1 MFFSV
6 SKTPQHNFSTNLN
19 YHGWCI
25 DTDQGWNVIKHDDRA
40 LIYKGYLDDGDLH
53 NEITVIADEATGIR
67 SGNFCLLI
75 VEVNSVRVQHSA
87 LRSFPLW
94 YSAAQGITNLRPLD
108 YQVWADSEFTL
119 LANLEFQETKL
130 SILGDTSV
138 HSRSRRD
145 VVDAVDQILVD
156 RFTAFIKHNQL
167 PIKIFISGGIDT
179 VLMYS
184 YLRRL
189 NIPHELILGEHM
201 EFDQFWVRNH
211 QTLGERYWSYTQ
223 LHHWR
228 QPTVLVSGCPGD
240 EFSLRNPIMSNLL
253 TLHHE
258 CTVAELLDWNQ
269 NVDYLHR
276 DYFNDTNTRAQFEEY
291 RTDPAMQAIYKD
303 RLVLQKYLLDRA
315 ANDHQHWH
323 LSNTLTFTPMRD
335 LEILRLCLSLPW
347 IDQVDQILDSGISRE
362 LIQRNDPDLSKLLSP
377 EKNKNN
383 YLKNLDCLIV

>member
-6 SKTPQHNFSTNLN
+6 SKIPQLNFSINLN

-25 DTDQGWNVIKHDDRA
+25 DTDQGWTVIKHNSRA
-40 LIYKGYLDDGDLH
+40 LIYKGYIDDGDLH
-53 NEITVIADEATGIR
+53 SEITAIADEATGLR
-67 SGNFCLLI
+67 LGNFCLLI
-75 VEVNSVRVQHSA
+75 VDINSVRIQHSS

-94 YSAAQGITNLRPLD
+94 YGIKQGITNLQPLD

-119 LANLEFQETKL
+119 LANLDRQETKL
-130 SILGDTSV
+130 DILGDTSV
-138 HSRSRRD
+138 RSRSRND
-145 VVDAVDQILVD
+145 VIDAIDQILVN
-156 RFTAFIKHNQL
+156 RFTAFATHNQL
-167 PIKIFISGGIDT
+167 PVKVFLSGGIDT

-184 YLRRL
+184 YLQRL

-211 QTLGERYWSYTQ
+211 QTIGERYWSYTH

-253 TLHHE
+253 ALHHG

-269 NVDYLHR
+269 NIEYLHR
-276 DYFNDTNTRAQFEEY
+276 DYFNDVKTREQFETH
-291 RTDPAMQAIYKD
+291 RNDPAMQAIYKD
-303 RLVLQKYLLDRA
+303 RQLLQKYLLDRA
-315 ANDHQHWH
+315 ANDYQHWH
-323 LSNTLTFTPMRD
+323 LGNTLTFTPMRD

-347 IDQVDQILDSGISRE
+347 ADQVDQILDSGLSRE
-362 LIQRNDPDLSKLLSP
+362 LIERNDPKMSRLLSP

-383 YLKNLDCLIV
+383 YLKNLDTLL

>member
-6 SKTPQHNFSTNLN
+6 SKTPQLNFSANWN

-25 DTDQGWNVIKHDDRA
+25 DTDQGWHVVKHNDCA
-40 LIYKGYLDDGDLH
+40 LIYKGYINDGDLH
-53 NEITVIADEATGIR
+53 REITAIADEATGLR

-75 VEVNSVRVQHSA
+75 VDRDSVRVQHST

-94 YSAAQGITNLRPLD
+94 YGETQGITNLRPLD

-119 LANLEFQETKL
+119 LANFDYQETKL
-130 SILGDTSV
+130 DILGDTLV
-138 HSRSRRD
+138 HSHSRD
-145 VVDAVDQILVD
+145 AVVDAIDQILVK
-156 RFTAFIKHNQL
+156 RFTAFTQHNQL

-189 NIPHELILGEHM
+189 NVPHELILGEHM

-211 QTLGERYWSYTQ
+211 QTIGERYWSYTQ

-240 EFSLRNPIMSNLL
+240 EFSLRNPLMSNLL
-253 TLHHE
+253 ALHHG
-258 CTVAELLDWNQ
+258 CTITELLDWNQ
-269 NVDYLHR
+269 NVKYLHR
-276 DYFNDTNTRAQFEEY
+276 QYFNNTETKIAFENH
-291 RTDPAMQAIYKD
+291 RNDPVMQAIYKD
-303 RLVLQKYLLDRA
+303 RQSLQKHLLDRV

-323 LSNTLTFTPMRD
+323 LGNTLTFTPMRD

-347 IDQVDQILDSGISRE
+347 ADQMDQMLDSGISRE
-362 LIQRNDPDLSKLLSP
+362 LIQRNDPKLSGLLSP
-377 EKNKNN
+377 EKNTNN
-383 YLKNLDCLIV
+383 YLKTLDVLL

>member
-6 SKTPQHNFSTNLN
+6 NKTPQHNFSTNLK

-25 DTDQGWNVIKHDDRA
+25 DTDQGWNVIKHNDRA

-53 NEITVIADEATGIR
+53 NEITVIADEATGTR
-67 SGNFCLLI
+67 PGNFCLLI
-75 VEVNSVRVQHSA
+75 VDVNSVRVQHNA

-94 YSAAQGITNLRPLD
+94 YSADQGITNLRPLD

-130 SILGDTSV
+130 DILGDTSV
-138 HSRSRRD
+138 HSCSRRD

-156 RFTAFIKHNQL
+156 RFTAFTKHNQL
-167 PIKIFISGGIDT
+167 PVKIFISGGIDT

-189 NIPHELILGEHM
+189 GIAHELVLGEYM

-253 TLHHE
+253 ALYHG

-276 DYFNDTNTRAQFEEY
+276 DYFNDINTRAQFDAH
-291 RTDPAMQAIYKD
+291 RNDPEMQVIYKD
-303 RLVLQKYLLDRA
+303 RQLLQRHLLDRA

-323 LSNTLTFTPMRD
+323 LGNTLTFTPMRD
-335 LEILRLCLSLPW
+335 LEIMRLYLSLPW